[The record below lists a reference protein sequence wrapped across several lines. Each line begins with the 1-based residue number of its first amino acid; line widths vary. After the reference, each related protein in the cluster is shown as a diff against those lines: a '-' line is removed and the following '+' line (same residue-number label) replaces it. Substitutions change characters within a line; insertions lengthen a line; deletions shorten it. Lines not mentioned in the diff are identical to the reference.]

1 MSYIL
6 EALRKSDQQRNRGAT
21 PTLFGEQEPAVVR
34 RRPAFI
40 LYGVLAVAL
49 IGAGVA
55 IGVLRPWQT
64 PQTEMAERSPIVV
77 RAPVAAPSPA
87 TAQPSVA
94 PPSPSKPLDTIAPVP
109 AMPAPDVA
117 TAPKAEPKPIAR
129 PKRRVDRPIR
139 KAETAVADKS
149 KTDAV
154 PQSRSEVPA
163 EEPANAEPPATAAA
177 NAEPVSTMAELPASI
192 RDELP
197 KIKITVHAY
206 SGRPASRIVGYEN
219 RILREGDYLVP
230 GLRLEEITRDGM
242 ILSYKGYRFSRGA
255 N

>member
-21 PTLFGEQEPAVVR
+21 PTLFSGQEAMAVR
-34 RRPAFI
+34 RRPAVI

-49 IGAGVA
+49 IGAGIA
-55 IGVLRPWQT
+55 IGVMRPWQT
-64 PQTEMAERSPIVV
+64 PQAEMAERAPIVV
-77 RAPVAAPSPA
+77 RAPVAAPAPA
-87 TAQPSVA
+87 PAIA
-94 PPSPSKPLDTIAPVP
+94 PLTPPKPQDTIASAPMPPVAESAP
-109 AMPAPDVA
+109 AIK
-117 TAPKAEPKPIAR
+117 TEPKPIAR

-139 KAETAVADKS
+139 KAETSVADTS
-149 KTDAV
+149 KTRPV
-154 PQSRSEVPA
+154 PQSRTESLAA
-163 EEPANAEPPATAAA
+163 EPENIEPPATESA
-177 NAEPVSTMAELPASI
+177 NSQPVSTMSELPASI

-206 SGRPASRIVGYEN
+206 SGKPASRLVGYEN
-219 RILREGDYLVP
+219 RILREGDSLVP
-230 GLRLEEITRDGM
+230 GLKIEEITPDGM

>member
-21 PTLFGEQEPAVVR
+21 PTLFGGQEAMAVR
-34 RRPAFI
+34 RQPTKI

-49 IGAGVA
+49 IGAGIA

-64 PQTEMAERSPIVV
+64 TQSEMADRPAVVV
-77 RAPVAAPSPA
+77 RAPVATPPAAAPAPE
-87 TAQPSVA
+87 VA
-94 PPSPSKPLDTIAPVP
+94 PAAQSKPQEAVASVPPAAVPEIATVP
-109 AMPAPDVA
+109 RV
-117 TAPKAEPKPIAR
+117 EPKPVAR
-129 PKRRVDRPIR
+129 PKRRLDRPMR
-139 KAETAVADKS
+139 KAETAVADKP
-149 KTDAV
+149 KKDAV
-154 PQSRSEVPA
+154 PQSRSELPA
-163 EEPANAEPPATAAA
+163 EEEANAEPPATAAA
-177 NAEPVSTMAELPASI
+177 NAEPVSTLSELPVSI

-206 SGRPASRIVGYEN
+206 SGKPASRLVGYDN

-230 GLRLEEITRDGM
+230 GLKLEEITQDGM

>member
-21 PTLFGEQEPAVVR
+21 PTLFGGQEAMVVR
-34 RRPAFI
+34 RRPANI
-40 LYGVLAVAL
+40 LYGVIAIAL
-49 IGAGVA
+49 IGAGIA

-64 PQTEMAERSPIVV
+64 SRSEMADRPAIVV
-77 RAPVAAPSPA
+77 RAPVATPSAVAPAPE
-87 TAQPSVA
+87 VA
-94 PPSPSKPLDTIAPVP
+94 PPTQSAPPEAITPVPPAPVP
-109 AMPAPDVA
+109 EVA
-117 TAPKAEPKPIAR
+117 VAPKPKPIAR
-129 PKRRVDRPIR
+129 PKRRADRPVR
-139 KAETAVADKS
+139 KTETAVADNP

-154 PQSRSEVPA
+154 PQSRSELPA
-163 EEPANAEPPATAAA
+163 EEAANVEPSATAAA

-192 RDELP
+192 RGELP
-197 KIKITVHAY
+197 AIKITVHAY
-206 SGRPASRIVGYEN
+206 SGKRAARLVGYDN

-230 GLRLEEITRDGM
+230 GLKLEEITQDGM